1 MGEHTLTLAEAAE
14 ATGLTPKALQR
25 RIDRGSLRSVLVDS
39 RRRVPLSE
47 LLLSGLLTPDGSA
60 PPDVVGEAWVKEG
73 HSPAGSDPPGSLPT
87 YTMTARELLDRI
99 ERQAQ
104 EIGEMRALTRE
115 AESLRAQ
122 VEAEHRARE
131 SLEQEFHRERAEL
144 AAARARIAELEATTT
159 VSAQAAA
166 PAARRW
172 WAPWRRPSEASP
184 ASS

>member
-1 MGEHTLTLAEAAE
+1 MEMGERTLTLAEAAE

-39 RRRVPLSE
+39 RRRVPVSE
-47 LLLSGLLTPDGSA
+47 LLRTGLLTPGGSA
-60 PPDVVGEAWVKEG
+60 SPDAGGEPWVKEG
-73 HSPAGSDPPGSLPT
+73 HSPAGSDPRGSVPT

-122 VEAEHRARE
+122 VEAERRARE
-131 SLEQEFHRERAEL
+131 SLEHEFHRERAEL
-144 AAARARIAELEATTT
+144 AAAKARIAEMEASAT
-159 VSAQAAA
+159 VSAT
-166 PAARRW
+166 
-172 WAPWRRPSEASP
+172 
-184 ASS
+184 